1 MTRTNLLSIQGLRTE
16 FSTPDGPLAAVNGVD
31 LEIARG
37 DVLGIV
43 GESGSGKTVLGLS
56 VMGLVDRPGRVTA
69 GRITFDGTDVTVF
82 SEKQWQGLR
91 GNRIAMIFQDP
102 TTSLNPVQRIGTQM
116 IEAIQAHRDI
126 SSGAARQIVRE
137 AMVRVGINSPDERL
151 EAYPHQ
157 FSGGMR
163 QRVVIAIALLNEPD
177 LIIADEPTTAL
188 DVTVQSQ
195 ILRDMRRL
203 CRDSGSALIWISH
216 DLGVVAQIAHRVAV
230 MYAGRIVEQ
239 GATEE
244 MLKSPSHPYTAGLM
258 ASMPANSPRG
268 QRLIS
273 IPGGLP
279 QLSNLPKGCSFA
291 PRCARAAEACEVLPD
306 LSFTSP
312 DHAVRCVFPLHVRAA
327 LAECD

>member
-1 MTRTNLLSIQGLRTE
+1 MKDSKLLTIKGLRVE
-16 FSTPDGPLAAVNGVD
+16 FPTRDGALVAVNNVD

-37 DVLGIV
+37 EVLGIV

-56 VMGLVDRPGRVTA
+56 AMGLTDQP
-69 GRITFDGTDVTVF
+69 GRITAGQVLFDGEDVTSY
-82 SEKQWQGLR
+82 SEAQWQGIR
-91 GNRIAMIFQDP
+91 GNRMAMIFQDP
-102 TTSLNPVQRIGTQM
+102 TSSLNPVQRVGTQM
-116 IEAIQAHRDI
+116 IEALQSHRDI
-126 SSGAARQIVRE
+126 SSDAARQIIRE

-151 EAYPHQ
+151 DAYPHQ

-188 DVTVQSQ
+188 DVTIQAQ

-203 CRDSGSALIWISH
+203 SRDTGTALIWVSH

-239 GATEE
+239 GPTEKL
-244 MLKSPSHPYTAGLM
+244 LKKPSHPYTQGLI
-258 ASMPANSPRG
+258 ASMPANAPPG
-268 QRLIS
+268 ERLHS

-279 QLSNLPKGCSFA
+279 QLSNLPIGCSFA
-291 PRCARAAEACEVLPD
+291 PRCPYVSAACDILPE
-306 LSFTSP
+306 LIPTSSE
-312 DHAVRCVFPLHVRAA
+312 HAVRCVSPLHGKA
-327 LAECD
+327 

>member
-1 MTRTNLLSIQGLRTE
+1 M
-16 FSTPDGPLAAVNGVD
+16 NGVD

-56 VMGLVDRPGRVTA
+56 IMGLVDRPGRVTA
-69 GRITFDGTDVTVF
+69 GRITFDGTDVTFF
-82 SEKQWQGLR
+82 SEAQWRGLR

-137 AMVRVGINSPDERL
+137 AMMRVGINSPDERL

-163 QRVVIAIALLNEPD
+163 QRVVIAIALLNQPD

-239 GATEE
+239 GATAE
-244 MLKSPSHPYTAGLM
+244 MLKS
-258 ASMPANSPRG
+258 
-268 QRLIS
+268 
-273 IPGGLP
+273 
-279 QLSNLPKGCSFA
+279 
-291 PRCARAAEACEVLPD
+291 
-306 LSFTSP
+306 
-312 DHAVRCVFPLHVRAA
+312 
-327 LAECD
+327 

>member
-1 MTRTNLLSIQGLRTE
+1 MTRTSLLSIRGLRTE
-16 FSTPDGPLAAVNGVD
+16 FSTLDGPLAAVNDVD
-31 LEIARG
+31 LEVARG
-37 DVLGIV
+37 EVLGIV

-56 VMGLVDRPGRVTA
+56 IMGLVDRPGRVTA
-69 GRITFDGTDVTVF
+69 GRIAFDGTDVTNF
-82 SEKQWQGLR
+82 SETQWQGLR

-116 IEAIQAHRDI
+116 IEAIQAHRDVN
-126 SSGAARQIVRE
+126 SGTARQIVRE

-151 EAYPHQ
+151 VAYPHQ

-163 QRVVIAIALLNEPD
+163 QRVIIAIALLNEPD

-188 DVTVQSQ
+188 DVSVQSQ

-239 GATEE
+239 GATAQ

-258 ASMPANSPRG
+258 GSMPANSPRG
-268 QRLIS
+268 QRLKS

-279 QLSNLPKGCSFA
+279 PLSSLPKGCSFA
-291 PRCARAAEACEVLPD
+291 PRCAHATEACEVVPD
-306 LSFTSP
+306 LTFTSP
-312 DHAVRCVFPLHVRAA
+312 DHAVRCVFPLHVGTA

>member
-1 MTRTNLLSIQGLRTE
+1 MNQTKLLSIQGLRTE
-16 FSTPDGPLAAVNGVD
+16 FPTPDGPLVAVNGVD
-31 LEIARG
+31 LEVTRG

-56 VMGLVDRPGRVTA
+56 TMGLVDRPGRVTA
-69 GRITFDGTDVTVF
+69 GRIAFDGTDVTNY
-82 SEKQWQGLR
+82 SEAQWQGLR

-102 TTSLNPVQRIGTQM
+102 TTSLNPVQRIGVQM
-116 IEAIQAHRDI
+116 IEAIQAHRDV
-126 SSGAARQIVRE
+126 STDAARQTVRE

-163 QRVVIAIALLNEPD
+163 QRVVIATALLNEPD

-188 DVTVQSQ
+188 DVTVQAQ

-203 CRDSGSALIWISH
+203 CRDTGTALIWVSH

-239 GATEE
+239 GATEV
-244 MLKSPSHPYTAGLM
+244 MLKSPLHPYTAGLM
-258 ASMPANSPRG
+258 ASMPANAPRG
-268 QRLIS
+268 QRLVS

-291 PRCARAAEACEVLPD
+291 PRCAHATTACDVLPE
-306 LSFTSP
+306 LSPTSP
-312 DHAVRCVFPLHVRAA
+312 DHAVRCVSPLQERG
-327 LAECD
+327 

>member
-1 MTRTNLLSIQGLRTE
+1 MTRKILLSIQGLRTE
-16 FSTPDGPLAAVNGVD
+16 FPTADGPLAAVNGVD

-43 GESGSGKTVLGLS
+43 GESGSGKSVLGLS
-56 VMGLVDRPGRVTA
+56 IMGLVDRPGRVTA
-69 GRITFDGTDVTVF
+69 GRIAFDGTDVTKF
-82 SEKQWQGLR
+82 SEAQWQGLR

-151 EAYPHQ
+151 QAYPHQ

-239 GATEE
+239 GATLEL
-244 MLKSPSHPYTAGLM
+244 LKSPSHPYTAGLM

-273 IPGGLP
+273 ILGGLP
-279 QLSNLPKGCSFA
+279 QLSNMPNGCSFA
-291 PRCARAAEACEVLPD
+291 PRCTRATEACEVLPD
-306 LSFTSP
+306 LSFTSS
-312 DHAVRCVFPLHVRAA
+312 DHAVRCVFPLHVEAARA
-327 LAECD
+327 ERD

>member
-1 MTRTNLLSIQGLRTE
+1 MTRTNLLSIQGLRAE
-16 FSTPDGPLAAVNGVD
+16 FPTPDGPLVAVNGVD
-31 LEIARG
+31 LEIACG

-56 VMGLVDRPGRVTA
+56 IMGLVDRPGRVTA
-69 GRITFDGTDVTVF
+69 VRISFDGTDVTNF
-82 SEKQWQGLR
+82 SEAQWQGLR

-102 TTSLNPVQRIGTQM
+102 TTSLNPVRRIGTQM

-126 SSGAARQIVRE
+126 SSGAAWQIVRE

-151 EAYPHQ
+151 QAYPHQ

-188 DVTVQSQ
+188 DVTVQAQ

-239 GATEE
+239 GATVE

-258 ASMPANSPRG
+258 TSMPANSPRG

-279 QLSNLPKGCSFA
+279 KLSNLPEGCSFA
-291 PRCARAAEACEVLPD
+291 PRCAHATEACEVLPD

-312 DHAVRCVFPLHVRAA
+312 EHAVRCVFPLHERAT

>member
-1 MTRTNLLSIQGLRTE
+1 MTRTSLLSIRGLRTE
-16 FSTPDGPLAAVNGVD
+16 FPTPDGPLAAVNDVD
-31 LEIARG
+31 LEVARG

-56 VMGLVDRPGRVTA
+56 IMGLVDRPGCVTA
-69 GRITFDGTDVTVF
+69 GTIAFDGTDVTNL
-82 SEKQWQGLR
+82 SETQWQGLR

-126 SSGAARQIVRE
+126 ASGTARQIVRE

-151 EAYPHQ
+151 AAYPHQ

-203 CRDSGSALIWISH
+203 CRDSGSALIWITH
-216 DLGVVAQIAHRVAV
+216 DLGVVAQIAQRVAV

-239 GATEE
+239 GATVQ

-258 ASMPANSPRG
+258 GSMPANSPRG
-268 QRLIS
+268 QRLKS

-279 QLSNLPKGCSFA
+279 QLSSLPKGCSFA
-291 PRCARAAEACEVLPD
+291 PRCEHATQACEVLPD

-312 DHAVRCVFPLHVRAA
+312 DRAVRCVFPLHVRAG

>member
-1 MTRTNLLSIQGLRTE
+1 MKDSKLLTIKGLRVE
-16 FSTPDGPLAAVNGVD
+16 FPTRDGALVAVNNVD

-37 DVLGIV
+37 EVLGIV

-56 VMGLVDRPGRVTA
+56 VMGLTDQP
-69 GRITFDGTDVTVF
+69 GRITAGQVLFDGEDVTSY
-82 SEKQWQGLR
+82 SEAQWQGIR
-91 GNRIAMIFQDP
+91 GNRMAMIFQDP
-102 TTSLNPVQRIGTQM
+102 TSSLNPVQRVGTQM
-116 IEAIQAHRDI
+116 IEALQSHRDI
-126 SSGAARQIVRE
+126 SSDAARQIIRE

-151 EAYPHQ
+151 DAYPHQ

-188 DVTVQSQ
+188 DVTIQAQ

-203 CRDSGSALIWISH
+203 SRDTGTALIWVSH

-239 GATEE
+239 GPTEKL
-244 MLKSPSHPYTAGLM
+244 LKKPSHPYTQGLI
-258 ASMPANSPRG
+258 ASMPAKAPPG
-268 QRLIS
+268 ERLHS

-279 QLSNLPKGCSFA
+279 QLSNLPIGCAFA
-291 PRCARAAEACEVLPD
+291 PRCPYVSAACDILPE
-306 LSFTSP
+306 LIPTSSE
-312 DHAVRCVFPLHVRAA
+312 HAVRCVSPLHGKA
-327 LAECD
+327 

>member
-1 MTRTNLLSIQGLRTE
+1 MTGAPLLTIEGLRTE
-16 FSTPDGPLAAVNGVD
+16 FPTPDGPLAAVNGVD

-56 VMGLVDRPGRVTA
+56 IMGLVDLPGRVTA
-69 GRITFDGTDVTVF
+69 GRITFDGSDVTNY
-82 SEKQWQGLR
+82 SEMRWQGLR

-102 TTSLNPVQRIGTQM
+102 TTSLNPVQRIGAQM
-116 IEAIQAHRDI
+116 VEAIQAHRDV
-126 SSGAARQIVRE
+126 STDAARQAAR
-137 AMVRVGINSPDERL
+137 AALVRVGISSPDERL
-151 EAYPHQ
+151 QAYPHQ

-163 QRVVIAIALLNEPD
+163 QRVVIAIALLNTPD

-188 DVTVQSQ
+188 DVTVQAQ

-203 CRDSGSALIWISH
+203 CRDTGTALIWVSH
-216 DLGVVAQIAHRVAV
+216 DLGVVAQIANRVAV

-239 GATEE
+239 GPTER
-244 MLKSPSHPYTAGLM
+244 MLKAPSHPYTSGLM
-258 ASMPANSPRG
+258 ASMPANAPRG

-279 QLSNLPKGCSFA
+279 QVSNLPGGCSFA
-291 PRCARAAEACEVLPD
+291 PRCAHVTTACDVLPE
-306 LSFTSP
+306 LSPTSP
-312 DHAVRCVFPLHVRAA
+312 DHAVRCVSPLLKGGQHAA
-327 LAECD
+327 GD

>member
-1 MTRTNLLSIQGLRTE
+1 MTRTSLLSIRGLRTE
-16 FSTPDGPLAAVNGVD
+16 FTSLDGPLAAVNDVD
-31 LEIARG
+31 LEVARG

-56 VMGLVDRPGRVTA
+56 IMGLVDRPGRVTA
-69 GRITFDGTDVTVF
+69 GRIAFDGVDVTNF
-82 SEKQWQGLR
+82 SETQWQGLR

-126 SSGAARQIVRE
+126 AYGTARQIVRE

-151 EAYPHQ
+151 AAYPHQ

-239 GATEE
+239 GATAQ
-244 MLKSPSHPYTAGLM
+244 MLKSPSHPYTAGLVG
-258 ASMPANSPRG
+258 SMPANSPRG
-268 QRLIS
+268 QRLKS

-279 QLSNLPKGCSFA
+279 QLSSLPKGCSFA
-291 PRCARAAEACEVLPD
+291 PRCARATEACEVLPD
-306 LSFTSP
+306 LSFTSH
-312 DHAVRCVFPLHVRAA
+312 DRAVRCVLPLHVGTA